1 MDTNRINLLLSKLY
15 ERLSDKNSLTA
26 IDIDLMLDYTRVIYA
41 DLLEL
46 KKEGYPP
53 EPKKNAVPLFP
64 AAEAGEV
71 EQNVKE
77 SGGIFIEI
85 PKAKKDIIHTEDGIT
100 EEEIIEEPAGNTIQN
115 AAPQPETEDGE
126 IYNANEKVEN
136 TGPEHPVA
144 GASQATAGEPVQPPD
159 LPKAKKDIRTL
170 IGINDRYLFMNELF
184 HNNKFDYESVLD
196 YINQSNGKDAVEKWL
211 KKEYLDNK
219 KWDRQDS
226 TVDLFYGTVYKY
238 FSNFR

>member
-15 ERLSDKNSLTA
+15 ERLSDKNGITA

-41 DLLEL
+41 DLLGL
-46 KKEGYPP
+46 KKENYSP
-53 EPKKNAVPLFP
+53 EPRKDPVPLFP
-64 AAEAGEV
+64 AAEVEKAG
-71 EQNVKE
+71 QDVKE

-85 PKAKKDIIHTEDGIT
+85 PKPKKDIIHTEDGIT
-100 EEEIIEEPAGNTIQN
+100 EELREAPAETRTQHTV
-115 AAPQPETEDGE
+115 PQPETEDGE
-126 IYNANEKVEN
+126 IYNAHDKAGN
-136 TGPEHPVA
+136 TGPEAPDA
-144 GASQATAGEPVQPPD
+144 GASQAEPVQD
-159 LPKAKKDIRTL
+159 SGQSKEKEDIRTL

-196 YINQSNGKDAVEKWL
+196 YINQSSGKDAVEQWL

-219 KWDRQDS
+219 KWNREDN

-238 FSNFR
+238 FSNFK

>member
-15 ERLSDKNSLTA
+15 ERLSDKDDITA

-46 KKEGYPP
+46 KKENFSP
-53 EPKKNAVPLFP
+53 EPGKNPAPLFP
-64 AAEAGEV
+64 AAVAEEAG
-71 EQNVKE
+71 QDVKE

-85 PKAKKDIIHTEDGIT
+85 PKPKKDIIHTEDGIT
-100 EEEIIEEPAGNTIQN
+100 EEFIEAPAETRTQHT
-115 AAPQPETEDGE
+115 APKPVTEDGE
-126 IYNANEKVEN
+126 IYNAHDKAGD
-136 TGPEHPVA
+136 TGPETA
-144 GASQATAGEPVQPPD
+144 GTGASQAEAVPDPGQP
-159 LPKAKKDIRTL
+159 KEKEDIRTL

-196 YINQSNGKDAVEKWL
+196 YINQSSGKDAVERWL

-219 KWDRQDS
+219 KWNREDN